1 MPKILTNASNDCP
14 LSLGCLIL
22 NPTRYIF
29 DSELTL
35 LLGLAY
41 RTDNT
46 AIQRLV
52 LAHEHFFDGRTM
64 FVEFTDFFSAHQ
76 SSSAADQIIQA
87 RVLNVL
93 KRWIEMSW
101 GRMKQVGLEPLMTKF
116 MDSLSS
122 RLKSILEKAIMQS
135 ERLESGTGGN
145 LLRTPPDSKSKKAK
159 PPKKGEGYSLVDF
172 DSFDIAKQLTLIDFE
187 LAEQV
192 NLEEM
197 LQAQWVEEPGAP
209 SLFACSKRVNDL
221 TYWLAY
227 QIVSTTVAKKRVK
240 VITQIIKIAKHLLS
254 LNSFNSFMAVYLA
267 FNLASTARLT
277 NTWKQVPAR
286 HFQIWKKMSRIM
298 SPMQNFSAYRE
309 TIQALQPPM
318 ILCQEVL
325 LKDLLYEEEGRPDFV
340 EEGVLDMTKMDAV
353 GRLIDSFRQC
363 RLKPYSTITP
373 HVTIQEFLRDIPS
386 WDSAEE
392 AAMQLDSLSRI
403 VEPSSINFPAG
414 MNSDAASRVKSLGT
428 LPTWRRDSDGSER
441 IQHSNPRPSPRPS
454 PYIDEPLEPLSPRS
468 AVVAAAAS
476 TASASGSPSS
486 FTKGTKPTK
495 APALSTAKMGSSASN
510 LSSSSLSPPSSP
522 TTPHRSPHGV
532 GFAGLPQ
539 SNSNPQIITS
549 SPKGKKK
556 VRKDPSA
563 SSLLTPAD
571 SPLPT
576 SRTDEDSTESSAS
589 LSDSDE

>member
-1 MPKILTNASNDCP
+1 
-14 LSLGCLIL
+14 
-22 NPTRYIF
+22 
-29 DSELTL
+29 
-35 LLGLAY
+35 
-41 RTDNT
+41 
-46 AIQRLV
+46 
-52 LAHEHFFDGRTM
+52 M

-101 GRMKQVGLEPLMTKF
+101 TRMKQVGLEPLMTKF

-135 ERLESGTGGN
+135 ERLESSTGAN
-145 LLRTPPDSKSKKAK
+145 LLRTPPDSKTKKSK
-159 PPKKGEGYSLVDF
+159 PPKKGEAYSLIDF

-197 LQAQWVEEPGAP
+197 LKAQWVEEPGAP

-221 TYWLAY
+221 TYWLAH

-286 HFQIWKKMSRIM
+286 HFQIWKKMSRVM

-340 EEGVLDMTKMDAV
+340 EDGVLDMTKMDAV

-363 RLKPYSTITP
+363 RLKPYSAITP
-373 HVTIQEFLRDIPS
+373 HATIQDFLRDIPS

-428 LPTWRRDSDGSER
+428 LPTWRRESDGTER
-441 IQHSNPRPSPRPS
+441 IQHSNPRPSPRTTS
-454 PYIDEPLEPLSPRS
+454 TYVDEPLEPLSPRS
-468 AVVAAAAS
+468 AVISAH
-476 TASASGSPSS
+476 TASGSPS
-486 FTKGTKPTK
+486 FTKGLRPAAPPT
-495 APALSTAKMGSSASN
+495 LSTAKMGSSASN
-510 LSSSSLSPPSSP
+510 LSTSSQSPPTTP
-522 TTPHRSPHGV
+522 TTPHRSPHGS
-532 GFAGLPQ
+532 GLAGLPQ
-539 SNSNPQIITS
+539 SGSNPQIITG

-556 VRKDPSA
+556 VRKDPSNSA
-563 SSLLTPAD
+563 LITPAD

-576 SRTDEDSTESSAS
+576 SRTDQDSTESSLS
-589 LSDSDE
+589 VSDSEE

>member
-1 MPKILTNASNDCP
+1 MT
-14 LSLGCLIL
+14 
-22 NPTRYIF
+22 TY
-29 DSELTL
+29 
-35 LLGLAY
+35 
-41 RTDNT
+41 TDNT

-64 FVEFTDFFSAHQ
+64 FVEFTDFFASHQ
-76 SSSAADQIIQA
+76 SPSAADQIIQA

-93 KRWIEMSW
+93 KRWVEMSW
-101 GRMKQVGLEPLMTKF
+101 TRMKQVGLAPLMTTF
-116 MDSLSS
+116 MDSLNS
-122 RLKSILEKAIMQS
+122 RLRSILEKAIMQS
-135 ERLESGTGGN
+135 ERLETGPGGG

-172 DSFDIAKQLTLIDFE
+172 DSFEVAKQLTLIDFE

-192 NLEEM
+192 NLEE
-197 LQAQWVEEPGAP
+197 LLKAQWVEEPGAP
-209 SLFACSKRVNDL
+209 SLFAASKRVNDL
-221 TYWLAY
+221 TYWLAH

-286 HFQIWKKMSRIM
+286 HFQVWKKMSRLM
-298 SPMQNFSAYRE
+298 SPMQNFSQYRD

-340 EEGVLDMTKMDAV
+340 TDGVLDMTKMDAV

-363 RLKPYSTITP
+363 RSKPYSFTP
-373 HVTIQEFLRDIPS
+373 HATVQEFLRDIPS

-392 AAMQLDSLSRI
+392 AATQLDNLSRI

-414 MNSDAASRVKSLGT
+414 MSSDAASRVKSLGT
-428 LPTWRRDSDGSER
+428 LPTWRRESDVSER
-441 IQHSNPRPSPRPS
+441 IQHSNPRPSPRMTS
-454 PYIDEPLEPLSPRS
+454 STYVDEPLEPLSPRS
-468 AVVAAAAS
+468 AVISAA
-476 TASASGSPSS
+476 TASAAIASSPT
-486 FTKGTKPTK
+486 FTKGIRPVL
-495 APALSTAKMGSSASN
+495 APQLSAAKLGSSTGN
-510 LSSSSLSPPSSP
+510 ISSSSQSPPTTP
-522 TTPHRSPHGV
+522 TTPHRLSPHTRNDSG
-532 GFAGLPQ
+532 GSAPQ
-539 SNSNPQIITS
+539 LIIG
-549 SPKGKKK
+549 SPKSKKK
-556 VRKDPSA
+556 MKKDPSN
-563 SSLLTPAD
+563 SSVHTPAE

-576 SRTDEDSTESSAS
+576 SRTTESESTASAS
-589 LSDSDE
+589 ETED

>member
-1 MPKILTNASNDCP
+1 
-14 LSLGCLIL
+14 
-22 NPTRYIF
+22 
-29 DSELTL
+29 
-35 LLGLAY
+35 
-41 RTDNT
+41 
-46 AIQRLV
+46 
-52 LAHEHFFDGRTM
+52 M
-64 FVEFTDFFSAHQ
+64 FVEFTDFFSSHQ

-101 GRMKQVGLEPLMTKF
+101 TRMKQVGLEPLMTSF
-116 MDSLSS
+116 MNSLIPKL
-122 RLKSILEKAIMQS
+122 RSILEKAIMQH
-135 ERLESGTGGN
+135 ERLEVGSGGG
-145 LLRTPPDSKSKKAK
+145 LLRSSPDSKTKKSK
-159 PPKKGEGYSLVDF
+159 PPKKGEAYSLLDF
-172 DSFDIAKQLTLIDFE
+172 DSLEIAKQLTLIDFE

-209 SLFACSKRVNDL
+209 SLFAASKRVNDL

-240 VITQIIKIAKHLLS
+240 VITQIIKIAKHLLA

-298 SPMQNFSAYRE
+298 SPMQNFSQYRE
-309 TIQALQPPM
+309 TIQAVQPPM

-325 LKDLLYEEEGRPDFV
+325 LKDLLYEEEGRPDYV
-340 EEGVLDMTKMDAV
+340 ADGVLDMTKMDAV

-363 RLKPYSTITP
+363 RSKPYPFNVHATI
-373 HVTIQEFLRDIPS
+373 HDFLRDIPS

-392 AAMQLDSLSRI
+392 AAMQLDNLSRV

-428 LPTWRRDSDGSER
+428 LPTWRRDSDGPGEHSR
-441 IQHSNPRPSPRPS
+441 IAIHQLSNPRPSPRAS
-454 PYIDEPLEPLSPRS
+454 SSSTYVDEPLEPLSPRS
-468 AVVAAAAS
+468 AVISSAASSGNAAAA
-476 TASASGSPSS
+476 A
-486 FTKGTKPTK
+486 FTKGVRPSGTPQ
-495 APALSTAKMGSSASN
+495 LNSAKMGSSSVGSSI
-510 LSSSSLSPPSSP
+510 SSSSPPGSPA
-522 TTPHRSPHGV
+522 TPQRLSPHGT
-532 GFAGLPQ
+532 
-539 SNSNPQIITS
+539 TS
-549 SPKGKKK
+549 SRESSSTILITGGSPKASKKK
-556 VRKDPSA
+556 AKKEA
-563 SSLLTPAD
+563 SSSALVTPAD

-576 SRTDEDSTESSAS
+576 SRTDDSLDSSS
-589 LSDSDE
+589 TISETDE